1 MHFDLLNP
9 ELTEPDDEQL
19 CEAEEHFFPIAAW
32 CYCLCIRRF
41 GGGTSGVI
49 KRYNP

>member
-19 CEAEEHFFPIAAW
+19 CEAEEHFFP
-32 CYCLCIRRF
+32 YCCLVLLFMHTEIWRGYVR
-41 GGGTSGVI
+41 GD
-49 KRYNP
+49 